1 MKKLM
6 STCTALLLALCM
18 LLPAYSAFAATD
30 NDKIGQRL
38 EKVASQTEGATNY
51 LYKDKDFGVADA
63 VDMLA
68 AVRNYDA
75 SDAQVEGFIAAV
87 EKELKA
93 NGGKLYYP
101 CRYMMTTMHRSA
113 PTTQRSW
120 SCMLPSSA
128 CMTPW
133 AKTTPMWPAMT

>member
-75 SDAQVEGFIAAV
+75 SDAQVEGFMAGCRKAGCVVGPKAVLTKHNKDWPLARLIAAV
-87 EKELKA
+87 NAEHA
-93 NGGKLYYP
+93 Q
-101 CRYMMTTMHRSA
+101 MA
-113 PTTQRSW
+113 
-120 SCMLPSSA
+120 
-128 CMTPW
+128 
-133 AKTTPMWPAMT
+133 

>member
-68 AVRNYDA
+68 AVRNHDA
-75 SDAQVEGFIAAV
+75 SDAQVEGFKAAV
-87 EKELKA
+87 EK
-93 NGGKLYYP
+93 
-101 CRYMMTTMHRSA
+101 
-113 PTTQRSW
+113 
-120 SCMLPSSA
+120 
-128 CMTPW
+128 
-133 AKTTPMWPAMT
+133 

>member
-30 NDKIGQRL
+30 NDKIGERL

-51 LYKDKDFGVADA
+51 LYKNKDFGVADA

-75 SDAQVEGFIAAV
+75 SDAQVELRLV
-87 EKELKA
+87 EARAQGPDHPILWNVPETDYLKFY
-93 NGGKLYYP
+93 LF
-101 CRYMMTTMHRSA
+101 
-113 PTTQRSW
+113 QVV
-120 SCMLPSSA
+120 
-128 CMTPW
+128 
-133 AKTTPMWPAMT
+133 

>member
-30 NDKIGQRL
+30 NDKIGERL

-68 AVRNYDA
+68 AVRNFDA

-101 CRYMMTTMHRSA
+101 VPVYA

-133 AKTTPMWPAMT
+133 ARTTPMWPAMT